1 MGDLRMPWKRLS
13 VLAAALVL
21 AGAFAGDA
29 IAQRDRDRGRDR
41 EERERDRDRDRE
53 RDRWVLLGERNV
65 NFRAERDS
73 INISQGD
80 DWWRERGFRRLHLV
94 ADRSDIHLMEL
105 RLEYM
110 NGFSEDLRVD
120 REIREGQ
127 DQVIELRGERK
138 YLRRIEFIYRSRPSF
153 EGRAVLKVY
162 GELSRFG
169 GPGGA
174 VIVPGPGPGGGGRDW
189 VELGCKRVSLFGVDR
204 DSIEVGRREGRFK
217 AIRLHVR
224 GADVNMLDLRVIY
237 ANGAPD
243 DIPVRAIIRQGDRT
257 RALDLRGR
265 ERGID
270 RVEMTYLTIP
280 NFKGQ
285 ATVCVEGLD

>member
-1 MGDLRMPWKRLS
+1 MPWKRLS
-13 VLAAALVL
+13 ALVAALVL
-21 AGAFAGDA
+21 AGAFATHA
-29 IAQRDRDRGRDR
+29 IAQRDRDRY
-41 EERERDRDRDRE
+41 RDRD

-80 DWWRERGFRRLHLV
+80 DWWRDRGFRRLHLV

-110 NGFSEDLRVD
+110 NGFSENLRVD
-120 REIREGQ
+120 REIRDGQ

-138 YLRRIEFIYRSRPSF
+138 YLRRIDFIYRSRPSF

-162 GELSRFG
+162 GELARSG

-204 DSIEVGRREGRFK
+204 DAIDVGRREGRFK

-237 ANGAPD
+237 ANGSPD

-257 RALDLRGR
+257 RPLDLRGR
-265 ERGID
+265 ERSID